1 MKLPIMGFGFGH
13 FLSFR
18 FQREQPERNVPTPQI
33 SGQLGLL
40 VHAMAP
46 RPQIHLNACGLG
58 SWGGNQ
64 AIGTFFQLG
73 LPASNL
79 GRQPACSPH
88 PAPEK
93 LTLPWMRATCSSPK
107 RPMEPRRFQ
116 HVRTQNH
123 GRPGHRDTGL
133 ETPLPRPS
141 CYSQQGLRTP
151 ASCSPRPTGFKLS
164 PSARQC
170 EKHGLSWAQ
179 AVLSLGRGW
188 EFLLWSLA
196 W

>member
-13 FLSFR
+13 FLSFH

-46 RPQIHLNACGLG
+46 RPQIHLNARGLG

-73 LPASNL
+73 LPASSL

-93 LTLPWMRATCSSPK
+93 RTLPWMRATCASPK
-107 RPMEPRRFQ
+107 RPMEPRRCQ
-116 HVRTQNH
+116 HARTQNH
-123 GRPGHRDTGL
+123 GQARPQGHRAGDTPSQTFL
-133 ETPLPRPS
+133 LLPT
-141 CYSQQGLRTP
+141 RTMGSSFLLP
-151 ASCSPRPTGFKLS
+151 QTHCVQAFPQRPT
-164 PSARQC
+164 
-170 EKHGLSWAQ
+170 
-179 AVLSLGRGW
+179 V
-188 EFLLWSLA
+188 
-196 W
+196 